1 MIVKNIAS
9 GSSGNVTLIREGS
22 HNILIDCGISCKR
35 INEGLAEEG
44 LSLSDI
50 EAVLI
55 THEHIDHVA
64 ACGVL
69 ARKYGMPIYATQG
82 TINGIGSVRS
92 LGEFDRSV
100 FVPVEAEKT
109 FTVGSLEIKPLQ
121 IFHDANEPVCYR
133 LEGSGKSF
141 AVVTDLGEYDEHL
154 KENLM
159 GLDGLILEANHDV
172 RMLEVGPYP
181 YPLKRRILGKYGHLS
196 NESSGRLLAQILHD
210 DIKYIMLG
218 HLSRENNTA
227 ELAKLEVETEIA
239 LADNEYRPEDLD
251 IRVAMRDRPSE
262 AFEL

>member
-9 GSSGNVTLIREGS
+9 GSSGNVTLIQSGN
-22 HNILIDCGISCKR
+22 HNILIDCGISCRR
-35 INEGLAEEG
+35 INDGLKEEG
-44 LSLSDI
+44 LTLSDI

-64 ACGVL
+64 AAGVI
-69 ARKYGMPIYATQG
+69 ARKYGMPIYATKG
-82 TINGIGSVRS
+82 TINGIRSLRS
-92 LGEFDRSV
+92 LGEYDSGI
-100 FVPVEAEKT
+100 FVPVRADEA
-109 FTVGSLEIKPLQ
+109 FTVGDINIRPLS
-121 IFHDANEPVCYR
+121 IFHDSNEPVCYR
-133 LEGSGKSF
+133 VESGGRSF
-141 AVVTDLGEYDEHL
+141 AVVTDLGEYDDYL
-154 KENLM
+154 KGSLT
-159 GLDGLILEANHDV
+159 GLDGILLEANHDV
-172 RMLEVGPYP
+172 RMLEAGPYP

-218 HLSRENNTA
+218 HLSRENNTVD
-227 ELAKLEVETEIA
+227 LAKLEVETEIA